1 MREIILDTETTGFK
15 PEEGHRIVE
24 IGCMEVYQNLPTG
37 KSLQLYINPERDMPE
52 GAFKVHGI
60 SSEFLA
66 DKPLFPKVVDE
77 FLEFIGEDP
86 LVIHNAPF
94 DMKFLNSELK
104 WAGKPALKNKPIDT
118 VIIARELFPG
128 SPVNLDAL
136 CRRFDIDNSSRTYHG
151 ALLDC
156 ELLAEVYL
164 ELRGGRQHGFDLAA
178 NKRGG
183 KSASGKGAGLGT
195 VPLTGKAIREPRPH
209 IVSEEELASH
219 EAMLDLLSDPLWK
232 K

>member
-24 IGCMEVYQNLPTG
+24 IGCLEVYQNLPTG

-66 DKPLFPKVVDE
+66 DKPLFAAVADE
-77 FLEFIGEDP
+77 FLDFIGEDP

-94 DMKFLNSELK
+94 DMKFLNSELR
-104 WAGKPALKNKPIDT
+104 WAGKPSLKNKPIDT

-136 CRRFDIDNSSRTYHG
+136 CRRFEIDNSSRTYHG

-164 ELRGGRQHGFDLAA
+164 ELRGGRQHGFDLGAKSRKGQNA
-178 NKRGG
+178 GAGG
-183 KSASGKGAGLGT
+183 SGSLTLPSGK
-195 VPLTGKAIREPRPH
+195 KIREARPH
-209 IVSEEELASH
+209 PISEEELAAH
-219 EAMLDLLSDPLWK
+219 EAMLGLLSDPLWK

>member
-66 DKPLFPKVVDE
+66 DKPLFPQVVDE
-77 FLEFIGEDP
+77 FLEFIGDDP

-136 CRRFDIDNSSRTYHG
+136 CRRFEIDNSSRTYHG

-164 ELRGGRQHGFDLAA
+164 ELRGGRQHGFDLNA
-178 NKRGG
+178 NKKNDRKTGA
-183 KSASGKGAGLGT
+183 KASGTGP
-195 VPLTGKAIREPRPH
+195 VPLSGKAIREARPH
-209 IVSEEELASH
+209 LVPEEELVAH
-219 EAMLDLLSDPLWK
+219 EAMLDLLNDPLWRK
-232 K
+232 

>member
-24 IGCMEVYQNLPTG
+24 IGCLEVYQNLPTG

-66 DKPLFPKVVDE
+66 DKPLFPEVVDE

-136 CRRFDIDNSSRTYHG
+136 CRRFEIDNSSRTYHG

-164 ELRGGRQHGFDLAA
+164 ELRGGRQHGFDLGA
-178 NKRGG
+178 NK
-183 KSASGKGAGLGT
+183 KGAKQAGARSSATGP

-209 IVSEEELASH
+209 IVPEEELAAH
-219 EAMLDLLSDPLWK
+219 EAMLELLSDPLWK

>member
-24 IGCMEVYQNLPTG
+24 IGCLEVYQNLPTG

-66 DKPLFPKVVDE
+66 DKPLFADVVDE

-94 DMKFLNSELK
+94 DMKFLNSELR

-118 VIIARELFPG
+118 VVIARELFPG

-136 CRRFDIDNSSRTYHG
+136 CRRFEIDNSSRTYHG

-164 ELRGGRQHGFDLAA
+164 ELRGGRQHGFDLGAKSRKGQNVGA
-178 NKRGG
+178 GG
-183 KSASGKGAGLGT
+183 SASLTLPSGK
-195 VPLTGKAIREPRPH
+195 KIREARPH
-209 IVSEEELASH
+209 PISEEELAAH
-219 EAMLDLLSDPLWK
+219 AAMLEKLSDPLWK